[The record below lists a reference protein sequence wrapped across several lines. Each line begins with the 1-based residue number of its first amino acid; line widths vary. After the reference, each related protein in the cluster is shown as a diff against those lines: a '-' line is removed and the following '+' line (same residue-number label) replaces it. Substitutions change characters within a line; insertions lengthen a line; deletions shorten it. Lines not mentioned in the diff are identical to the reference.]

1 MRYDARMVHKESD
14 KAMTKRMNGDYQKGK
29 LDE

>member
-1 MRYDARMVHKESD
+1 MQYDARMVRKESD
-14 KAMTKRMNGDYQKGK
+14 KAMTKHENRDYQKGK